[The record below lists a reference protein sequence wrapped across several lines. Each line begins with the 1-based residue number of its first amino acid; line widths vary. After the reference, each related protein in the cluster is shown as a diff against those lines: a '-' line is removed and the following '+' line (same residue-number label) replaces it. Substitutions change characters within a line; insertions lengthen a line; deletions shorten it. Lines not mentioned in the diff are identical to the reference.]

1 MALQFRRGEDAD
13 RTSVTPLAGEPLWI
27 TDTDELYIGDGSTAG
42 GVLITGG
49 GGGGAP
55 TNADYLV
62 KTANGT
68 LTAERVVTDSTSV
81 TANWATGGQVA
92 FERAAL
98 TGDVTASANGN
109 TTTIANDAV
118 TFAKMQNIA
127 TDKLLGRATP
137 SSGDVEEITCTS
149 AGRALLD
156 DADAAAQR
164 TTLGLGTI
172 ATQAASSVTITGGS
186 LEGVT
191 VTTGTYSS
199 NVNEAIMHAVRKAS
213 AGTLSKGDVIRIT
226 GSSGTH
232 LQVELADAS
241 VEATSAGTIGIAATT
256 ITNSTT
262 GYMMVA
268 GELTGLSNVPTASF
282 TDGAAL
288 WLSETTGAFTTTRP
302 TQPNH
307 GVFLG
312 WVVAASNGSAGRVYV
327 KVINYSE
334 LNELHDVLIN
344 TGTLADNHFLVYES
358 ATSLWKNESPSDAR
372 TSLGLGTV
380 ATESTVPIN
389 KGGTGQTAATAAFDA
404 LAPTTT
410 KGDIIVYDGTDN
422 IRLAVGGTNNHVLTV
437 DSSTATGLKW
447 AAASGGSGSVATDTI
462 WDAAGDL
469 AVGSTADTAVRLARG
484 TAGQV
489 LTVNSGATNIEWARP
504 AGFNP
509 ATTCETWSDFLS
521 SSTVP
526 WGNSTANGGTN
537 AFTQPGTGNARF
549 GLVNLGTGTT
559 SASART
565 FVGSTNQDAMEF
577 GGGAHVFETAG
588 TLINNLSSSTER
600 FIVYAG
606 FFDLL
611 TDTPAEGAYFRYS
624 DNVNGGDWECVTVS
638 GSTETL
644 TDSNVAVTVS
654 TFNKLRIEVNG
665 AGTEAKFYI
674 DGSLVAT
681 HTTNMPGSGDRF
693 GVGFNV
699 RKTVGTSLRQ
709 SRWDY
714 LYHKAEVTR

>member
-109 TTTIANDAV
+109 ATTIANDAV

-127 TDKLLGRATP
+127 TDKLLGRATAG
-137 SSGDVEEITCTS
+137 SGDVEEITCTS

-186 LEGVT
+186 LAGVT

-213 AGTLSKGDVIRIT
+213 AGTISKGDVIRIT

-241 VEATSAGTIGIAATT
+241 VEATSSGTIGIAATT

-262 GYMMVA
+262 GYMMVE

-302 TQPNH
+302 TQPAH

-334 LNELHDVLIN
+334 LNELHDVLIS
-344 TGTLADNHFLVYES
+344 GVADNHFLVYDN

-422 IRLAVGGTNNHVLTV
+422 IRLQVGGTNDHVLTV

-447 AAASGGSGSVATDTI
+447 AAAPGGTGGGTKTYAVFTPLQAQPPATNFATLDTRNNIAVLEFDGGTTDESTTFVGIMPEAASLGSGLKVRI
-462 WDAAGDL
+462 HWM
-469 AVGSTADTAVRLARG
+469 ADTATSGDVRWGVAFERMNTDLDSDSFD
-484 TAGQV
+484 
-489 LTVNSGATNIEWARP
+489 TVAELNG
-504 AGFNP
+504 
-509 ATTCETWSDFLS
+509 
-521 SSTVP
+521 
-526 WGNSTANGGTN
+526 TANGTSGIPTV
-537 AFTQPGTGNARF
+537 TEITI
-549 GLVNLGTGTT
+549 TT
-559 SASART
+559 IDSTVAGDAYRLKVYREAS
-565 FVGSTNQDAMEF
+565 D
-577 GGGAHVFETAG
+577 
-588 TLINNLSSSTER
+588 
-600 FIVYAG
+600 
-606 FFDLL
+606 
-611 TDTPAEGAYFRYS
+611 
-624 DNVNGGDWECVTVS
+624 
-638 GSTETL
+638 
-644 TDSNVAVTVS
+644 
-654 TFNKLRIEVNG
+654 
-665 AGTEAKFYI
+665 
-674 DGSLVAT
+674 
-681 HTTNMPGSGDRF
+681 TTNDTMSGDAQ
-693 GVGFNV
+693 VIAVEV
-699 RKTVGTSLRQ
+699 RS
-709 SRWDY
+709 
-714 LYHKAEVTR
+714 AA

>member
-109 TTTIANDAV
+109 ATTIANDAV

-127 TDKLLGRATP
+127 TDKLLGRATAG
-137 SSGDVEEITCTS
+137 SGDVEEITCTS

-186 LEGVT
+186 LAGVT

-213 AGTLSKGDVIRIT
+213 AGTISKGDVIRIT

-241 VEATSAGTIGIAATT
+241 VEATSIGIAATT

-262 GYMMVA
+262 GYMMVE

-302 TQPNH
+302 TQPAH

-334 LNELHDVLIN
+334 LNELHDVLIS
-344 TGTLADNHFLVYES
+344 GVADNHFLVYDN

-422 IRLAVGGTNNHVLTV
+422 IRLQVGGTNDHVLTV

-447 AAASGGSGSVATDTI
+447 AAAPGGTGGGTKTYAVFTPLQAQPPATNFATLDTRNNIAVLEFDGGTTDESTTFVGIMPEAASLGSGLKVRI
-462 WDAAGDL
+462 HWM
-469 AVGSTADTAVRLARG
+469 ADTATSGDVRWGVAFERMNTDLDSDSFD
-484 TAGQV
+484 
-489 LTVNSGATNIEWARP
+489 TVAELNG
-504 AGFNP
+504 
-509 ATTCETWSDFLS
+509 
-521 SSTVP
+521 
-526 WGNSTANGGTN
+526 TANGTSGIPTV
-537 AFTQPGTGNARF
+537 TEITI
-549 GLVNLGTGTT
+549 TT
-559 SASART
+559 IDSTVAGDAYRLKVYREAS
-565 FVGSTNQDAMEF
+565 D
-577 GGGAHVFETAG
+577 
-588 TLINNLSSSTER
+588 
-600 FIVYAG
+600 
-606 FFDLL
+606 
-611 TDTPAEGAYFRYS
+611 
-624 DNVNGGDWECVTVS
+624 
-638 GSTETL
+638 
-644 TDSNVAVTVS
+644 
-654 TFNKLRIEVNG
+654 
-665 AGTEAKFYI
+665 
-674 DGSLVAT
+674 
-681 HTTNMPGSGDRF
+681 TTNDTMSGDAQ
-693 GVGFNV
+693 VIAVEV
-699 RKTVGTSLRQ
+699 RS
-709 SRWDY
+709 
-714 LYHKAEVTR
+714 AA